1 MEIKH
6 IKHMEISSFYTGV
19 PKIMMMAYTVPD
31 IWQVTDVIVIFYFGL
46 YFSLYPTPPPPPPP
60 NSPKNKNIKK
70 MMKIPG
76 DITILP
82 KIHDHMLYCS

>member
-31 IWQVTDVIVIFYFGL
+31 IWQVTDVIAIFYFGL
-46 YFSLYPTPPPPPPP
+46 YFSL
-60 NSPKNKNIKK
+60 
-70 MMKIPG
+70 
-76 DITILP
+76 
-82 KIHDHMLYCS
+82 